1 MTSSALITR
10 TREPSGA
17 SFDVGEPSAGIVI
30 IRVRGAVGREC
41 AAAARHA
48 MTAALATAPRLVVV
62 DLTAADGISAAG
74 AVLLAAMARH
84 ACRFGA
90 HLRVDRPA

>member
-1 MTSSALITR
+1 LNSSALATR

-17 SFDVGEPSAGIVI
+17 SFDVGEPSAGVVA
-30 IRVRGAVGREC
+30 IRVRGAVDGGC
-41 AAAARHA
+41 AASARQA
-48 MTAALATAPRLVVV
+48 MTAALASAPRVVVV
-62 DLTAADGISAAG
+62 DLTTATGINAAG

-90 HLRVDRPA
+90 QLRVDKPA